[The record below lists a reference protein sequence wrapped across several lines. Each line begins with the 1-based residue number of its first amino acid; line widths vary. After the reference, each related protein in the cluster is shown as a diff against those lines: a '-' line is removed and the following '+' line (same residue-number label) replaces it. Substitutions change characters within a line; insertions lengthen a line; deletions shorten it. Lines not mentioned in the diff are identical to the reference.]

1 MKIGEIEFEQRK
13 NLGEY
18 NHVNLKVSA
27 LLEDGDTANAVID
40 KLRKLV
46 KWHLNADEYEAK
58 YKKLSAQTE
67 HTPNEEAWMNQFLE
81 RKNEIEAI

>member
-1 MKIGEIEFEQRK
+1 MKIGQISLLQRK
-13 NLGEY
+13 NLGDYQHLE
-18 NHVNLKVSA
+18 VSITA
-27 LLEDGDTANAVID
+27 VVEDEETASTAID

>member
-1 MKIGEIEFEQRK
+1 MKINELKYTLRK
-13 NLGEY
+13 NLGDYSYAELTATSI
-18 NHVNLKVSA
+18 V
-27 LLEDGDTANAVID
+27 EDEETATTAID

-58 YKKLSAQTE
+58 YKKLSAQVE
-67 HTPNEEAWMNQFLE
+67 HTPSDEAWMNQFLE